1 MEDPHLFYAIPK
13 HLNKGKTLVGLPQ
26 TEVLPALIIFLVFF
40 VAKHQLIGLVIGVTW
55 FMGLRIIKTKY
66 GDNIIPLALY
76 WFGSKLVSRQLFKQA
91 PPAHKRY
98 WIF

>member
-76 WFGSKLVSRQLFKQA
+76 WFGSKAVSQQLFKQA